1 MNITLRS
8 KSERFARII
17 SYVFD
22 GSVLALPVFVAASF
36 YNQKYLVTILPLFF
50 ISIFFT
56 AILPYTFILYLY
68 KDRKISDIQIPNRR
82 ERILPL
88 IIVNFS
94 VLTGFLVLFFLD
106 PGQQIKTVYLI
117 YLAALPVLSI
127 ITVFWKIS
135 FHASYITMFSI
146 IYFFIFGK
154 WALFA
159 LVLVPLVSWSRVK
172 LKRHTSAQV
181 IAGISV
187 TGIITGL
194 VIFFNG
200 YFSLLFLSF
209 NRISKFFIRIS
220 DYLNLIFIFD
230 NIILVLAAI
239 LILCLR
245 YFRKTKKYLY

>member
-1 MNITLRS
+1 MSKIVIS
-8 KSERFARII
+8 KSERFARIV

-22 GSVLALPVFVAASF
+22 GSVLALPVFVAACF
-36 YNQKYLVTILPLFF
+36 YNQEYLVKILPLFF

-56 AILPYTFILYLY
+56 AILPYAFILYLY
-68 KDRKISDIQIPNRR
+68 KDRKISDIQIPKRR

-88 IIVNFS
+88 IIINFS
-94 VLTGFLVLFFLD
+94 VLTGFLFLFLLD
-106 PGQQIKTVYLI
+106 PDQQVKTVYLI
-117 YLAALPVLSI
+117 YLAGLPVLSI

-135 FHASYITMFSI
+135 FHASYVTMFSI
-146 IYFFIFGK
+146 IYLFIFGK

-159 LVLVPLVSWSRVK
+159 LALVPLVSWSRVK
-172 LKRHTSAQV
+172 LRRHTIAQV
-181 IAGISV
+181 IAGIFI

-200 YFSLLFLSF
+200 YFSLLLLSF
-209 NRISKFFIRIS
+209 TRISKFFIRIS
-220 DYLNLIFIFD
+220 DYLNFIFIFD
-230 NIILVLAAI
+230 NIILVLVAI